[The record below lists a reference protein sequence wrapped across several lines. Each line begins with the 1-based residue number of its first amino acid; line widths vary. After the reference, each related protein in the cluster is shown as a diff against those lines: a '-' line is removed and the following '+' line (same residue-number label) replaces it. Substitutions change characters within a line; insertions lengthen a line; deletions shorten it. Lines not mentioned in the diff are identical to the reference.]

1 MIKIQNLGK
10 IKEINQ
16 QINQLS
22 FGSRKPLGC
31 TRGFR
36 DGMLFTFMI
45 LNTIFFIGPQGSG
58 KGTQAKVLAKKLNF
72 FYWEMG
78 GILRDVAAGDTELG
92 KKVKNLIDS
101 GVLLTDENLYE
112 VVDNRLGEI
121 AHDVGVIF
129 DGIPRRVAQALH
141 LMEFLKKQG
150 RKDFATLF
158 VNLPR
163 EESIA
168 RLLKRAEIEKR
179 ADDTREKIE
188 FRLQQY
194 EQETLPVLDY
204 LKKQTRF
211 FEIDGT
217 PSIEEV
223 ENKINKVLGL

>member
-1 MIKIQNLGK
+1 MQ
-10 IKEINQ
+10 
-16 QINQLS
+16 
-22 FGSRKPLGC
+22 
-31 TRGFR
+31 
-36 DGMLFTFMI
+36 

-92 KKVKNLIDS
+92 KKIKNLIDS

-112 VVDNRLGEI
+112 VVDNRLGGI

-129 DGIPRRVAQALH
+129 DGIPRRVAQAEH
-141 LMEFLKKQG
+141 LMEFLQRQG
-150 RKDFATLF
+150 RKDFTTLF
-158 VNLPR
+158 VNLLR
-163 EESIA
+163 EESVA

-179 ADDTREKIE
+179 ADDTKEKIE

-194 EQETLPVLDY
+194 EKDTLPVLDY
-204 LKKQTRF
+204 LKQRSTF

-217 PSIEEV
+217 PSVEEV
-223 ENKINKVLGL
+223 EKEINKALRL